1 MRRAG
6 KIIFILIIVL
16 TISLRVLY
24 LLGPVNRESVN
35 SISLIIE
42 SGTSGHQIANKLY
55 DNNLIRS
62 KMLFTI
68 LINVKGLENSLKA
81 GIYDI
86 NPGYDME
93 EIINLLV
100 DGRIATFRVTIPEGF
115 TVEEIARRL
124 SVLTSYAEE
133 EYLSYARKDL
143 GRDYLNVSANEIKY
157 SLEGFL
163 YPDTYVIPQEY
174 SPKQTFDVMLT
185 VFEKRWLDR
194 LNNLSKNVNSTDQS
208 NLNDL
213 KNTGEQ
219 RDFREIASQFT
230 TLQIMT
236 IASLIEEEAKLDEE
250 KPLVAAVIYNRL
262 NNNMLLQI
270 DACIQYIMDD
280 RKERVLY
287 SDLEIDSLYNT
298 YLYPG
303 LPPGPISNPGASSI
317 QAALNPA
324 EVDYLF
330 YFARNDGSH
339 VFSRS
344 YQEHLK
350 LQNEMRD
357 N

>member
-24 LLGPVNRESVN
+24 LIGPVDRESVN
-35 SISLIIE
+35 SVSLIIE
-42 SGTSGHQIANKLY
+42 SGTAGRQIADKLY

-62 KMLFTI
+62 KMLFAI

-86 NPGYDME
+86 NPSYDME

-100 DGRIATFRVTIPEGF
+100 DGRIAIFRVTIPEGF

-124 SVLTSYAEE
+124 SVLTSYTEE

-143 GRDYLNVSANEIKY
+143 GRNYLSVSTKEIKY

-174 SPKQTFDVMLT
+174 SPEQTFDVMLS
-185 VFEKRWLDR
+185 VFEKRWLER
-194 LNNLSKNVNSTDQS
+194 LNNLSLNVNDTDNS
-208 NLNDL
+208 DLNDL
-213 KNTGEQ
+213 KNTGGLK
-219 RDFREIASQFT
+219 DFREIASQFT
-230 TLQIMT
+230 TQQIMT
-236 IASLIEEEAKLDEE
+236 IASLIEEEAKRDEE

-262 NNNMLLQI
+262 TSNMLLQI

-287 SDLEIDSLYNT
+287 SDLEIDSPYNT
-298 YLYPG
+298 YIYPG

-330 YFARNDGSH
+330 YFARKDGSH